1 MSPLGSLSGSRR
13 AVAAVLA
20 ATGLVLTSATPA
32 LAYPPVETVH
42 TERIQ
47 AGPYGVTVGFS
58 TWPLRAMQSLDF
70 TFTPDDGIGGKRGT
84 ITMAGPGGQKHRSRL
99 ARHPRKLEVW
109 GMDTQALPR
118 EGTWRFSLAIEGPSG
133 RGEGVM
139 KDLQVLPQPG
149 PPMALSWSVGTV
161 PLWALIG
168 LLAVAWRRT
177 RMAVAEQ
184 V

>member
-1 MSPLGSLSGSRR
+1 MSPLRLLSGPRR

-20 ATGLVLTSATPA
+20 AIGLVLVSANPA

-42 TERIQ
+42 TERVQ
-47 AGPYGVTVGFS
+47 AGPYGITVGFS

-70 TFTPDDGIGGKRGT
+70 TFTPDDGIAGKRGFIAMT
-84 ITMAGPGGQKHRSRL
+84 DSGDEGHRSRL
-99 ARHPRKLEVW
+99 ARHPRKREVW
-109 GMDTQALPR
+109 GMDTVAMPT
-118 EGTWRFSLAIEGPSG
+118 EGVWRFALTVEGPAG
-133 RGEGVM
+133 RGEGVL
-139 KDLQVLPQPG
+139 KDIQVLPQPG
-149 PPMALSWSVGTV
+149 PPMALSWSIGTI

-177 RMAVAEQ
+177 GGHVAEQ